1 MSGIIREMG
10 NRLDRINGL
19 VIELKGERKRM
30 EAERAECIESQ
41 KKVQERQT
49 ELLIW
54 SEHY

>member
-10 NRLDRINGL
+10 HRLDRINGL
-19 VIELKGERKRM
+19 VIELKGESKRI